1 MDLKAVREPRREFI
15 MGVYFNKGAVKSK
28 KEVQEQL
35 DKMNNLHNDIVRH
48 IQNMENTSDYLVLRQ
63 LIREYEG
70 FEGVSRLQVTDLY
83 NRLYDG
89 LSILLED
96 SQDRQESLS
105 AEVEKIQQRSFVE
118 DTSTLKNLNVQSDEL
133 LFQYQLQMSQN
144 RTKEGGRTNRRII
157 GNAVKNADRVHAIAL
172 SKLSLIPEY
181 ADLFTVKQREIL
193 TERAKSAQQRMYEEK
208 KQADL
213 ETAQQKLSAEYM
225 TGFHLK
231 TAVRQMQEV
240 INGSA
245 YFNGGGSSE

>member
-1 MDLKAVREPRREFI
+1 
-15 MGVYFNKGAVKSK
+15 MGYFSTGSVKSK

-48 IQNMENTSDYLVLRQ
+48 ICNMENAQDYTIIRQ
-63 LIREYEG
+63 LIRQFEG
-70 FEGVSRLQVTDLY
+70 LEGVSRLQVTDLY

-96 SQDRQESLS
+96 SQERQESLS
-105 AEVEKIQQRSFVE
+105 AEVDKIQQRSFVE
-118 DTSTLKNLNVQSDEL
+118 NASTLKELAVQSDEL

-157 GNAVKNADRVHAIAL
+157 GNAVKNCNRVQAIAL

-181 ADLFTVKQREIL
+181 VSLFTAKQREIL
-193 TERAKSAQQRMYEEK
+193 PERAKSAQQRMYEEK

-213 ETAQQKLSAEYM
+213 ETAQRNLSSEYM

-231 TAVRQMQEV
+231 TAVRQMEEV

-245 YFNGGGSSE
+245 YFNNNGGGASE

>member
-1 MDLKAVREPRREFI
+1 

-48 IQNMENTSDYLVLRQ
+48 IQNMENSNDYLVIRQ

-70 FEGVSRLQVTDLY
+70 LGGVSQMQVADLY

-105 AEVEKIQQRSFVE
+105 AEVDKIQQRSFVE
-118 DTSTLKNLNVQSDEL
+118 HASTLKELNVQSNEIM
-133 LFQYQLQMSQN
+133 FQFQMKLNQN
-144 RTKEGGRTNRRII
+144 TTKESGGINRRLV
-157 GNAVKNADRVHAIAL
+157 GNWVKNADRVHAIAL
-172 SKLSLIPEY
+172 SKLSLMPEY
-181 ADLFTVKQREIL
+181 VELFTAKQREIL
-193 TERAKSAQQRMYEEK
+193 PEKAKSAQQRMYEEK

>member
-1 MDLKAVREPRREFI
+1 

-48 IQNMENTSDYLVLRQ
+48 ICNMENSKDYLIIRQ
-63 LIREYEG
+63 LIKEYEG
-70 FEGVSRLQVTDLY
+70 LEGVSRLQITDLY

-96 SQDRQESLS
+96 SQKRQENLS
-105 AEVEKIQQRSFVE
+105 EEVEKIQQRSFVE
-118 DTSTLKNLNVQSDEL
+118 NTSTLKELNIQSDEL

-157 GNAVKNADRVHAIAL
+157 GNAVKNCDRAHAIAL
-172 SKLSLIPEY
+172 SKLSLMPEY
-181 ADLFTVKQREIL
+181 AELFTAKQREIL
-193 TERAKSAQQRMYEEK
+193 PERAKSAQQRMYEEK

-231 TAVRQMQEV
+231 TAVKQMNEV
-240 INGSA
+240 INGSQ
-245 YFNGGGSSE
+245 YFGGGSSE

>member
-193 TERAKSAQQRMYEEK
+193 PERAKSAQQRMYEEK

-225 TGFHLK
+225 TGFNLK

>member
-1 MDLKAVREPRREFI
+1 MDLKATREPRKEFTMGYYFDKRAIKSNRE
-15 MGVYFNKGAVKSK
+15 VK
-28 KEVQEQL
+28 EQL
-35 DKMNNLHNDIVRH
+35 DKMNSLYNDIVRH
-48 IQNMENTSDYLVLRQ
+48 IQNMENSNDYLVIRQ

-70 FEGVSRLQVTDLY
+70 LGGVSQMQVADLY

-118 DTSTLKNLNVQSDEL
+118 DVSTLKELNTQSAEL
-133 LFQYQLQMSQN
+133 LFQYQLQLSQN

-157 GNAVKNADRVHAIAL
+157 GNAVKNCDRVHAIAL

-181 ADLFTVKQREIL
+181 ADLFTAKQREIL
-193 TERAKSAQQRMYEEK
+193 PERAKSAQQRMYEEK
-208 KQADL
+208 KWADL
-213 ETAQQKLSAEYM
+213 ETAQRNLSSEYM

-245 YFNGGGSSE
+245 YFNGGGASE

>member
-1 MDLKAVREPRREFI
+1 
-15 MGVYFNKGAVKSK
+15 MGYFNRGAVKSK
-28 KEVQEQL
+28 KEVQEQV

-48 IQNMENTSDYLVLRQ
+48 IHTMQNAQDYTVVRQ
-63 LIREYEG
+63 LIRQFEG
-70 FEGVSRLQVTDLY
+70 LEGVSRMQVSDLY
-83 NRLYDG
+83 NRLYEG

-118 DTSTLKNLNVQSDEL
+118 DTSTLKELNIQSDEL

-157 GNAVKNADRVHAIAL
+157 GNAVKNCDRAHAIAL
-172 SKLSLIPEY
+172 CRLSLIPEY
-181 ADLFTVKQREIL
+181 ADLFTAKQREIL
-193 TERAKSAQQRMYEEK
+193 PERAKSAQQRMYEEK
-208 KQADL
+208 RQADL

-231 TAVRQMQEV
+231 TAVRQMDEV
-240 INGSA
+240 INGSQ
-245 YFNGGGSSE
+245 YFGGGSSD